1 MNVVC
6 LSDVTLK
13 QKNARQLPFKKK
25 IDLVKILDR
34 LEVDAIETGM
44 IETENKKGD
53 ALLVK
58 TICEAVEHCVVS
70 VEASCAKESIDLA
83 DEALKQAK
91 KSRIQIS
98 APVSLVQ
105 MEYHCHKKPEAMARE
120 VGEAIAYAKG
130 LGREVEFLAIDASRA
145 ERDFLFEMLGIAI
158 KSGADIVSVCDT
170 AGDCLPDAFAQLIGD
185 IRQNVEGIENVR
197 LGFACK
203 DGIALADAGSI
214 AAVFAG
220 GQEAKASLFPEDNA
234 SLVNIANILAKK
246 GSEKGV
252 FSNVRTVEMKRLH
265 EQASKLFENGKS
277 ATSPFET
284 GVRASSG
291 RYFTKSDGIDAIARE
306 VKALGYEISDA
317 DQIHVFEEF
326 QKIAAK
332 KEQVSAEEI
341 DVIVANTAM
350 QVPPTYVLDTYLVTA
365 TNSMNKATAHV
376 CLRVDGIKKDDVAM
390 GDGPIDA
397 AYLAIEKIHGMHYE
411 LDDFQIKSV
420 TRGTEAMGETLVK
433 LRSQGQVYAGQGIS
447 TDIIGS
453 AINAYVNALNKIV
466 YEGKEE

>member
-1 MNVVC
+1 MNVIC
-6 LSDVTLK
+6 LSDITLK

-34 LEVDAIETGM
+34 LEVDVIETGM
-44 IETENKKGD
+44 IETEKKGD

-91 KSRIQIS
+91 RSRIQIS

-105 MEYHCHKKPEAMARE
+105 MEYHCHKKPEAMSRE

-130 LGREVEFLAIDASRA
+130 LGHEVEFLAIDASRA
-145 ERDFLFEMLGIAI
+145 ERDFLFGILAVAI

-170 AGDCLPDAFAQLIGD
+170 AGDSLPDAFAQLITD
-185 IRQNVEGIENVR
+185 IKQNVEGIENVR
-197 LGFACK
+197 LGFACN
-203 DGIALADAGSI
+203 DGIALADASSI

-220 GQEAKASLFPEDNA
+220 GQEAKASIFPEYNP

-252 FSNVRTVEMKRLH
+252 SSSVRTVEMKRLY

-277 ATSPFET
+277 ATSPFDA
-284 GVRASSG
+284 GVRTSSG
-291 RYFTKSDGIDAIARE
+291 RYFTKNDKIEAISRE
-306 VKALGYEISDA
+306 VKALGYELSSA
-317 DQIHVFEEF
+317 DQIRVFEEF
-326 QKIAAK
+326 QKIAEK

-376 CLRVDGIKKDDVAM
+376 CLLVDGEKKDDVAM

-420 TRGTEAMGETLVK
+420 TQGTEAMGETLVK